1 MKSERKSKAKQVSP
15 YLLVILSFVGV
26 IFFGSFLLTLPFAHQ
41 DGNWGNYMDAL
52 FHATSA
58 TCVTGLSTY
67 INGIGNELTLFGQI
81 VMLVMIQIGGL
92 GFITILTFFVSLI
105 QKKLQFKDRYML
117 AQAVNS
123 TSIADVGK
131 FVRRVIIIVI
141 TAETIGF
148 GLGLPVFLSV
158 PSYTKG
164 QAVWASIFTS
174 ISAFNNAGFDIFGA
188 ASLIRGAGTIIDTL
202 PNWAYYYMQA
212 YIMILIVM
220 GGISFITI
228 IEIAFLRRKVK
239 QMSSFTRITLVMT
252 GTLIVL
258 GFGVLMLTDGINGNI
273 TPIEA
278 LFQSVTTRTAG
289 FSTFN
294 QANLSPAGKTMSC
307 ILMFIGGSPIG
318 TAGGI
323 KTTTI
328 FILILCFVRFLQ
340 GRKISAFKRE
350 FTNSSII
357 KTMTLV
363 FLSVVVLIVGF
374 VCIASFE
381 QGNPVATTDNT
392 LYETFSAFGT
402 VGLSAGNAATTLT
415 PTLTTGSKIVICV
428 LMFFG
433 RLGPITLFQIFQ
445 TNLDNEKNTHYREV
459 PTDVI
464 IG

>member
-1 MKSERKSKAKQVSP
+1 MKSERKTRAKQVSP

-26 IFFGSFLLTLPFAHQ
+26 ILLGSFLLSLPFAHR
-41 DGNWGNYMDAL
+41 DGQWGNYMDAL

-67 INGIGNELTLFGQI
+67 SLGIGGELTFFGQI

-105 QKKLQFKDRYML
+105 QKKIQFKDRYML

-131 FVRRVIIIVI
+131 FVRRVIIIVF
-141 TAETIGF
+141 TAETLGF
-148 GLGLPVFLSV
+148 ALGLPVFLNV
-158 PSYTKG
+158 QGYTVSK
-164 QAVWASIFTS
+164 AIWASVFTS
-174 ISAFNNAGFDIFGA
+174 ISAFNNAGFDIFGGS
-188 ASLIRGAGTIIDTL
+188 SLIQGMGTIVDTM
-202 PNWAYYYMQA
+202 PQWAYYYMQG

-220 GGISFITI
+220 GGLSFLTI
-228 IEIAFLRRKVK
+228 IELTFQRKKAK
-239 QMSSFTRITLVMT
+239 QLSSFTRITLLMT
-252 GTLIVL
+252 GSLIIF
-258 GFGVLMLTDGINGNI
+258 GFGILMLTDGISGNI
-273 TPIEA
+273 TPYQA

-289 FSTFN
+289 FASFDQST
-294 QANLSPAGKTMSC
+294 LSPAGKTISC
-307 ILMFIGGSPIG
+307 VLMFIGGSPIS

-328 FILILCFVRFLQ
+328 FVLILCFVRFLQ

-363 FLSVVVLIVGF
+363 FLSVVVLLVGYI
-374 VCIASFE
+374 CIASFE
-381 QGNPVATTDNT
+381 RGNNAATTDAV

-402 VGLSAGNAATTLT
+402 VGLSENLTTTLS
-415 PTLTTGSKIVICV
+415 LGSKIVICI

-445 TNLDNEKNTHYREV
+445 KNIDNEKNTHYREI

>member
-1 MKSERKSKAKQVSP
+1 MKSERKTKTKQISP
-15 YLLVILSFVGV
+15 YLLVILSFIGV
-26 IFFGSFLLTLPFAHQ
+26 ILLGSFLLTLPFAHKN
-41 DGNWGNYMDAL
+41 GNWGNYMDAL

-67 INGIGNELTLFGQI
+67 SLGIGGELTFFGQI
-81 VMLVMIQIGGL
+81 VMLIMIQIGGL

-105 QKKLQFKDRYML
+105 QKKIQFKDRYML

-123 TSIADVGK
+123 TSIADVTK
-131 FVRRVIIIVI
+131 FVRRVILIVA
-141 TAETIGF
+141 TAEILGF
-148 GLGLPVFLSV
+148 ALGLPVFLNVPGYSV
-158 PSYTKG
+158 PK
-164 QAVWASIFTS
+164 AIWASVFTS
-174 ISAFNNAGFDIFGA
+174 ISAFNNAGFDIFGGT
-188 ASLIRGAGTIIDTL
+188 SLIQGMGTIVDTM
-202 PNWAYYYMQA
+202 PRWAYYYMQG

-220 GGISFITI
+220 GGLSFLTI
-228 IEIAFLRRKVK
+228 IELTFQRKKAK
-239 QMSSFTRITLVMT
+239 QLSSFTRITLLMT
-252 GTLIVL
+252 GSLIVF
-258 GFGVLMLTDGINGNI
+258 GFGILMLTDGISGNI
-273 TPIEA
+273 TPYQA

-289 FSTFN
+289 FASFDQST
-294 QANLSPAGKTMSC
+294 LSPAGKTVSC
-307 ILMFIGGSPIG
+307 VLMFIGGSPIS

-328 FILILCFVRFLQ
+328 FVLILCFVRFLQ

-363 FLSVVVLIVGF
+363 FLSVVVLLVGYI
-374 VCIASFE
+374 CIASFE
-381 QGNPVATTDNT
+381 RGNDAATTDAV

-402 VGLSAGNAATTLT
+402 VGLSESLTTTLSI
-415 PTLTTGSKIVICV
+415 GSKIVICL

-445 TNLDNEKNTHYREV
+445 TNIDNEKNTHYREI

>member
-1 MKSERKSKAKQVSP
+1 MKSERKSRTKPVSP

-26 IFFGSFLLTLPFAHQ
+26 ILLGSFLLTLPFAHQ

-67 INGIGNELTLFGQI
+67 ANGIGNELTLFGQI
-81 VMLVMIQIGGL
+81 VMLIMIQIGGL

-105 QKKLQFKDRYML
+105 QKKLLFKDRYML

-123 TSIADVGK
+123 SSIADVGK
-131 FVRRVIIIVI
+131 FVRRVIIIVA
-141 TAETIGF
+141 TAEIIGF
-148 GLGLPVFLSV
+148 GLGLPVFLNVPTYSV
-158 PSYTKG
+158 G
-164 QAVWASIFTS
+164 DAIWASVFTS

-188 ASLIRGAGTIIDTL
+188 SSLILGGGTIIDSL
-202 PNWAYYYMQA
+202 PTWAYYYMQG

-220 GGISFITI
+220 GGLSFLTI
-228 IEIAFLRRKVK
+228 IDLTVQRKKLR

-252 GTLIVL
+252 GTLLVL
-258 GFGVLMLTDGINGNI
+258 GFGLLMLTDGINGNI
-273 TPIEA
+273 TPYQA

-289 FSTFN
+289 FATFDQST
-294 QANLSPAGKTMSC
+294 LSPAGKTVSC
-307 ILMFIGGSPIG
+307 FLMFIGGSPIS

-323 KTTTI
+323 KTTTL
-328 FILILCFVRFLQ
+328 FVLLLCVVRFLQ

-350 FTNSSII
+350 FTNSSIV

-363 FLSVVVLIVGF
+363 FMAVMVLVTGYI
-374 VCIASFE
+374 CIASFE
-381 QGNPVATTDNT
+381 RGNPVATTENT
-392 LYETFSAFGT
+392 LFETFSAFGT
-402 VGLSAGNAATTLT
+402 VGLSSGDLTTTLT
-415 PTLTTGSKIVICV
+415 PTITVGSKIVICI

-445 TNLDNEKNTHYREV
+445 TNIDNEKNTHYREI

>member
-1 MKSERKSKAKQVSP
+1 MKSERKTRAKQVSP

-26 IFFGSFLLTLPFAHQ
+26 ILLGSFLLSLPFAHR
-41 DGNWGNYMDAL
+41 DGQWGNYMDAL

-67 INGIGNELTLFGQI
+67 SLGIGGELTFFGQI

-105 QKKLQFKDRYML
+105 QKKIQFKDRYML

-131 FVRRVIIIVI
+131 FVRRVIIIVA
-141 TAETIGF
+141 TAETLGF
-148 GLGLPVFLSV
+148 ALGLPVFLNV
-158 PSYTKG
+158 PGYTVSK
-164 QAVWASIFTS
+164 AIWASVFTS
-174 ISAFNNAGFDIFGA
+174 ISAFNNAGFDIFGGT
-188 ASLIRGAGTIIDTL
+188 SLIQGMGTIVDTM
-202 PNWAYYYMQA
+202 PQWAYYYMQG

-220 GGISFITI
+220 GGLSFLTI
-228 IEIAFLRRKVK
+228 IELTFQRKKAK
-239 QMSSFTRITLVMT
+239 QLSSFTRITLLMT
-252 GTLIVL
+252 GSLIIF
-258 GFGVLMLTDGINGNI
+258 GFGILMLTDGISGNI
-273 TPIEA
+273 TPYQA

-289 FSTFN
+289 FASFDQST
-294 QANLSPAGKTMSC
+294 LSPAGKTISC
-307 ILMFIGGSPIG
+307 VLMFIGGSPIS

-328 FILILCFVRFLQ
+328 FVLILCFVRFLQ

-363 FLSVVVLIVGF
+363 FLSVVVLLVGY

-381 QGNPVATTDNT
+381 RGNNAATTDAV

-402 VGLSAGNAATTLT
+402 VGLSENLTTTLS
-415 PTLTTGSKIVICV
+415 LGSKIVICI

-445 TNLDNEKNTHYREV
+445 KNIDNEKNTHYREI

>member
-1 MKSERKSKAKQVSP
+1 MKSERKTRSKQVSP

-26 IFFGSFLLTLPFAHQ
+26 ILLGSFLLSLPFAHR
-41 DGNWGNYMDAL
+41 DGQWGNYMDAL

-67 INGIGNELTLFGQI
+67 SLGIGGELTFFGQI

-105 QKKLQFKDRYML
+105 QKKIQFKDRYML

-131 FVRRVIIIVI
+131 FVRRVIIIVV
-141 TAETIGF
+141 TAETLGF
-148 GLGLPVFLSV
+148 ALGLPVFLNV
-158 PSYTKG
+158 PGYTVSK
-164 QAVWASIFTS
+164 AIWASVFTS
-174 ISAFNNAGFDIFGA
+174 ISAFNNAGFDIFGGT
-188 ASLIRGAGTIIDTL
+188 SLIQGMGTIVDTM
-202 PNWAYYYMQA
+202 PQWAYYYMQG

-220 GGISFITI
+220 GGLSFLTI
-228 IEIAFLRRKVK
+228 IELTFQRKKAK
-239 QMSSFTRITLVMT
+239 QLSSFTRITLLMT
-252 GTLIVL
+252 GSLIIF
-258 GFGVLMLTDGINGNI
+258 GFGVLMLTDGISGNI
-273 TPIEA
+273 TPYQA

-289 FSTFN
+289 FASFDQST
-294 QANLSPAGKTMSC
+294 LSPAGKTVSC
-307 ILMFIGGSPIG
+307 VLMFIGGSPIS

-328 FILILCFVRFLQ
+328 FVLILCFIRFLQ

-363 FLSVVVLIVGF
+363 FLSVVVLLVGY

-381 QGNPVATTDNT
+381 RGNDAATTDAV

-402 VGLSAGNAATTLT
+402 VGLSENLTITLS
-415 PTLTTGSKIVICV
+415 LGSKIVICI

-445 TNLDNEKNTHYREV
+445 KNIDNEKNTHYREV

>member
-1 MKSERKSKAKQVSP
+1 MKSERKTKAKQISP

-26 IFFGSFLLTLPFAHQ
+26 ILLGSFLLTLPFAHKN
-41 DGNWGNYMDAL
+41 GNWGNYMDAL

-67 INGIGNELTLFGQI
+67 SLGIGGELTLFGQI
-81 VMLVMIQIGGL
+81 VMLIMIQIGGL
-92 GFITILTFFVSLI
+92 GFITILTFLVSLI
-105 QKKLQFKDRYML
+105 QKKIQFKDRYML

-123 TSIADVGK
+123 TSIADVTK
-131 FVRRVIIIVI
+131 FVRRVIIIVA
-141 TAETIGF
+141 TAETLGF
-148 GLGLPVFLSV
+148 VLGLPVFLNVPGYSV
-158 PSYTKG
+158 PK
-164 QAVWASIFTS
+164 AIWASVFTS
-174 ISAFNNAGFDIFGA
+174 ISAFNNAGFDIFGGT
-188 ASLIRGAGTIIDTL
+188 SLIQGMGTIVDTM
-202 PNWAYYYMQA
+202 PRWAYYYMQG

-220 GGISFITI
+220 GGLSFLTI
-228 IEIAFLRRKVK
+228 IELTFQRKKAK
-239 QMSSFTRITLVMT
+239 QLSSFTRITLLMT
-252 GTLIVL
+252 GSLIIF
-258 GFGVLMLTDGINGNI
+258 GFGILMLTDGISGNI
-273 TPIEA
+273 TPYQA

-289 FSTFN
+289 FASFDQST
-294 QANLSPAGKTMSC
+294 LSPAGKTVSC
-307 ILMFIGGSPIG
+307 VLMFIGGSPIS

-328 FILILCFVRFLQ
+328 FVLILCFVRFLQ

-363 FLSVVVLIVGF
+363 FLSVVVLLVGYI
-374 VCIASFE
+374 CIASFE
-381 QGNPVATTDNT
+381 RGNAAATTDAV

-402 VGLSAGNAATTLT
+402 VGLSENLTTTLS
-415 PTLTTGSKIVICV
+415 LGSKIVICL

-445 TNLDNEKNTHYREV
+445 TNIDNEKNTHYREI

>member
-1 MKSERKSKAKQVSP
+1 MKSERKTKTKQISP

-26 IFFGSFLLTLPFAHQ
+26 IFLGSFLLSLPFAHK

-67 INGIGNELTLFGQI
+67 SLGIGGELTLFGQI
-81 VMLVMIQIGGL
+81 VMLIMIQIGGL

-105 QKKLQFKDRYML
+105 QKKIQFKDRYML

-131 FVRRVIIIVI
+131 FVRRVIVIVA
-141 TAETIGF
+141 TAETVGF
-148 GLGLPVFLSV
+148 VLGLPVFLNVPGYSV
-158 PSYTKG
+158 PK
-164 QAVWASIFTS
+164 AIWASVFTS
-174 ISAFNNAGFDIFGA
+174 ISAFNNAGFDIFGGT
-188 ASLIRGAGTIIDTL
+188 SLIQGMGTIVDTM
-202 PNWAYYYMQA
+202 PQWAYYYMQG

-220 GGISFITI
+220 GGLSFLTI
-228 IEIAFLRRKVK
+228 IELTFQRKKVK
-239 QMSSFTRITLVMT
+239 QLSSFTRITLLMT
-252 GTLIVL
+252 GSLIVF
-258 GFGVLMLTDGINGNI
+258 GFGILMLTDGISGNI
-273 TPIEA
+273 TPYQA

-289 FSTFN
+289 FASFDQST
-294 QANLSPAGKTMSC
+294 LSPAGKTISC
-307 ILMFIGGSPIG
+307 VLMFIGGSPIS

-328 FILILCFVRFLQ
+328 FVLILCFVRFLQ

-363 FLSVVVLIVGF
+363 FLSVVVLLVGF

-381 QGNPVATTDNT
+381 RGNSAATTDAV

-402 VGLSAGNAATTLT
+402 VGLSANLTTTLS
-415 PTLTTGSKIVICV
+415 LGSKIVICL

-445 TNLDNEKNTHYREV
+445 TNIDNEKNTHYREI

>member
-1 MKSERKSKAKQVSP
+1 MKSERKTKTKQISP
-15 YLLVILSFVGV
+15 YLLVILSFIGV
-26 IFFGSFLLTLPFAHQ
+26 ILLGSFLLTLPFAHKN
-41 DGNWGNYMDAL
+41 GNWGNYMDAL

-67 INGIGNELTLFGQI
+67 SLGIGGELTFFGQI
-81 VMLVMIQIGGL
+81 VMLIMIQIGGL

-105 QKKLQFKDRYML
+105 QKKIQFKDRYML

-123 TSIADVGK
+123 TSIADVTK
-131 FVRRVIIIVI
+131 FVRRVIVIVA
-141 TAETIGF
+141 TAEILGF
-148 GLGLPVFLSV
+148 ALGLPVFLNVPGYSV
-158 PSYTKG
+158 PK
-164 QAVWASIFTS
+164 AIWASVFTS
-174 ISAFNNAGFDIFGA
+174 ISAFNNAGFDIFGGT
-188 ASLIRGAGTIIDTL
+188 SLIQGMGTIVDTM
-202 PNWAYYYMQA
+202 PRWAYYYMQG

-220 GGISFITI
+220 GGLSFLTI
-228 IEIAFLRRKVK
+228 IELTFQRKKAK
-239 QMSSFTRITLVMT
+239 QLSSFTRITLLMT
-252 GTLIVL
+252 GSLIVF
-258 GFGVLMLTDGINGNI
+258 GFGILMLTDGISGNI
-273 TPIEA
+273 TPYQA

-289 FSTFN
+289 FASFDQST
-294 QANLSPAGKTMSC
+294 LSPAGKTVSC
-307 ILMFIGGSPIG
+307 VLMFIGGSPIS

-328 FILILCFVRFLQ
+328 FVLILCFVRFLQ

-363 FLSVVVLIVGF
+363 FLSVVVLLVGY

-381 QGNPVATTDNT
+381 RGNNAATTDAV

-402 VGLSAGNAATTLT
+402 VGLSESLTTTLS
-415 PTLTTGSKIVICV
+415 LGSKIVICL

-445 TNLDNEKNTHYREV
+445 TNIDNEKNTHYREI

>member
-1 MKSERKSKAKQVSP
+1 MKSERKTKAKQISP
-15 YLLVILSFVGV
+15 YLLVILSFIGV
-26 IFFGSFLLTLPFAHQ
+26 ILLGSFLLTLPFAHKN
-41 DGNWGNYMDAL
+41 GNWGNYMDAL

-67 INGIGNELTLFGQI
+67 SLGIGGELTLFGQI
-81 VMLVMIQIGGL
+81 VMLIMIQIGGL
-92 GFITILTFFVSLI
+92 GFITILTFLVSLI
-105 QKKLQFKDRYML
+105 QKKIQFKDRYML

-123 TSIADVGK
+123 TSIADVTK
-131 FVRRVIIIVI
+131 FVRRVIIIVA
-141 TAETIGF
+141 TAETLGF
-148 GLGLPVFLSV
+148 VLGLPVFLNVPGYSV
-158 PSYTKG
+158 PK
-164 QAVWASIFTS
+164 AIWASIFTS
-174 ISAFNNAGFDIFGA
+174 VSAFNNAGFDIFGGT
-188 ASLIRGAGTIIDTL
+188 SLIQGMGTIVDTM
-202 PNWAYYYMQA
+202 PQWAYYYMQG

-220 GGISFITI
+220 GGLSFLTI
-228 IEIAFLRRKVK
+228 IELTFQRKKAK
-239 QMSSFTRITLVMT
+239 QLSSFTRITLLMT
-252 GTLIVL
+252 GSLIIF
-258 GFGVLMLTDGINGNI
+258 GFGILMLTDGISGNI
-273 TPIEA
+273 TPYQA

-289 FSTFN
+289 FASFDQST
-294 QANLSPAGKTMSC
+294 LSPAGKTVSC
-307 ILMFIGGSPIG
+307 VLMFIGGSPIS

-328 FILILCFVRFLQ
+328 FVLILCFIRFLQ

-363 FLSVVVLIVGF
+363 FLSVVVLLVGYI
-374 VCIASFE
+374 CIASFE
-381 QGNPVATTDNT
+381 RGNDAATTDAV

-402 VGLSAGNAATTLT
+402 VGLSENLTTTLS
-415 PTLTTGSKIVICV
+415 LGSKIVICL

-445 TNLDNEKNTHYREV
+445 TNIDNEKNTHYREI

>member
-1 MKSERKSKAKQVSP
+1 MKSERKTKTKQISP

-26 IFFGSFLLTLPFAHQ
+26 IFLGSFLLSLPFAHK

-67 INGIGNELTLFGQI
+67 SLGIGGELTLFGQI
-81 VMLVMIQIGGL
+81 VMLIMIQIGGL

-105 QKKLQFKDRYML
+105 QKKIQFKDRYML

-131 FVRRVIIIVI
+131 FVRRVIVIVA
-141 TAETIGF
+141 TAETVGF
-148 GLGLPVFLSV
+148 ALGLPVFLNVPGYSV
-158 PSYTKG
+158 PK
-164 QAVWASIFTS
+164 AIWASIFTS
-174 ISAFNNAGFDIFGA
+174 ISAFNNAGFDIFGGT
-188 ASLIRGAGTIIDTL
+188 SLIQGMGTIVDTM
-202 PNWAYYYMQA
+202 PQWAYYYMQG

-220 GGISFITI
+220 GGLSFLTI
-228 IEIAFLRRKVK
+228 IELTFQRKKVK
-239 QMSSFTRITLVMT
+239 QLSSFTRITLLMT
-252 GTLIVL
+252 GSLIVF
-258 GFGVLMLTDGINGNI
+258 GFGILMLTDGISGNI
-273 TPIEA
+273 TPYQA

-289 FSTFN
+289 FASFDQST
-294 QANLSPAGKTMSC
+294 LSPAGKTISC
-307 ILMFIGGSPIG
+307 VLMFIGGSPIS

-328 FILILCFVRFLQ
+328 FVLILCFVRFLQ

-363 FLSVVVLIVGF
+363 FLSVVVLLVGF

-381 QGNPVATTDNT
+381 RGNSAATTDT
-392 LYETFSAFGT
+392 VLYETFSAFGT
-402 VGLSAGNAATTLT
+402 VGLSANLTTTLS
-415 PTLTTGSKIVICV
+415 LGSKIVICL

-445 TNLDNEKNTHYREV
+445 TNIDNEKNTHYREI

>member
-1 MKSERKSKAKQVSP
+1 MKSERKTRSKQVSP

-26 IFFGSFLLTLPFAHQ
+26 ILLGSFLLSLPFAHR
-41 DGNWGNYMDAL
+41 DGQWGNYMDAL

-67 INGIGNELTLFGQI
+67 SLGIGGELTFFGQI

-105 QKKLQFKDRYML
+105 QKKIQFKDRYML

-131 FVRRVIIIVI
+131 FVRRVIIIVV
-141 TAETIGF
+141 TAETLGF
-148 GLGLPVFLSV
+148 ALGLPVFLNV
-158 PSYTKG
+158 PGYTVSK
-164 QAVWASIFTS
+164 AIWASVFTS
-174 ISAFNNAGFDIFGA
+174 ISAFNNAGFDIFGGT
-188 ASLIRGAGTIIDTL
+188 SLIQGMGTIVDTM
-202 PNWAYYYMQA
+202 PQWAYYYMQG

-220 GGISFITI
+220 GGLSFLTI
-228 IEIAFLRRKVK
+228 IELTFQRKKAK
-239 QMSSFTRITLVMT
+239 QLSSFTRITLLMT
-252 GTLIVL
+252 GSLIVF
-258 GFGVLMLTDGINGNI
+258 GFGVLMLTDGISGNI
-273 TPIEA
+273 TPYQA

-289 FSTFN
+289 FASFDQST
-294 QANLSPAGKTMSC
+294 LSPAGKTVSC
-307 ILMFIGGSPIG
+307 VLMFIGGSPIS

-328 FILILCFVRFLQ
+328 FVLILCFIRFLQ

-363 FLSVVVLIVGF
+363 FLSVVVLLVGY

-381 QGNPVATTDNT
+381 RGNNAATTDAV

-402 VGLSAGNAATTLT
+402 VGLSENLTITLS
-415 PTLTTGSKIVICV
+415 LGSKIVICI

-445 TNLDNEKNTHYREV
+445 KNIDNEKNTHYREV

>member
-1 MKSERKSKAKQVSP
+1 MKSERKTKTKQISP
-15 YLLVILSFVGV
+15 YLLVILSFIGV
-26 IFFGSFLLTLPFAHQ
+26 ILLGSFLLTLPFAHKN
-41 DGNWGNYMDAL
+41 GNWGNYMDAL

-67 INGIGNELTLFGQI
+67 SLGIGGELTFFGQI
-81 VMLVMIQIGGL
+81 VMLIMIQIGGL

-105 QKKLQFKDRYML
+105 QKKIQFKDRYML

-123 TSIADVGK
+123 TSIADVTK
-131 FVRRVIIIVI
+131 FVRRVIVIVA
-141 TAETIGF
+141 TAEILGF
-148 GLGLPVFLSV
+148 ALGLPVFLNVPGYSV
-158 PSYTKG
+158 PK
-164 QAVWASIFTS
+164 AIWASVFTS
-174 ISAFNNAGFDIFGA
+174 ISAFNNAGFDIFGGT
-188 ASLIRGAGTIIDTL
+188 SLIQGMGTIVDTM
-202 PNWAYYYMQA
+202 PRWAYYYMQG

-220 GGISFITI
+220 GGLSFLTI
-228 IEIAFLRRKVK
+228 IELTFQRKKAK
-239 QMSSFTRITLVMT
+239 QLSSFTRITLLMT
-252 GTLIVL
+252 GSLIVF
-258 GFGVLMLTDGINGNI
+258 GFGILMLTDGISGNI
-273 TPIEA
+273 TPYQA

-289 FSTFN
+289 FASFDQST
-294 QANLSPAGKTMSC
+294 LSPAGKTVSC
-307 ILMFIGGSPIG
+307 VLMFIGGSPIS

-328 FILILCFVRFLQ
+328 FVLILCFVRFLQ

-363 FLSVVVLIVGF
+363 FLSVVVLLVGYI
-374 VCIASFE
+374 CIASFE
-381 QGNPVATTDNT
+381 RGNDAATTNAV

-402 VGLSAGNAATTLT
+402 VGLSESLTTTLS
-415 PTLTTGSKIVICV
+415 LGSKIVICL

-445 TNLDNEKNTHYREV
+445 TNIDNEKNTHYREI

>member
-1 MKSERKSKAKQVSP
+1 MKSERKTRAKQISP
-15 YLLVILSFVGV
+15 YLLVILSFIGV
-26 IFFGSFLLTLPFAHQ
+26 ILLGSFLLTLPFAHT

-67 INGIGNELTLFGQI
+67 STGIGNELTLFGQI

-123 TSIADVGK
+123 TSIADVGR

-148 GLGLPVFLSV
+148 ALGLPVFLNV
-158 PSYTKG
+158 PTYSTGK
-164 QAVWASIFTS
+164 AIWASIFTS
-174 ISAFNNAGFDIFGA
+174 VSAFNNAGFDIFGA
-188 ASLIRGAGTIIDTL
+188 ASLMRGGAGTIIDAL

-220 GGISFITI
+220 GGLSFLTI
-228 IEIAFLRRKVK
+228 IELTFFRKKVR
-239 QMSSFTRITLVMT
+239 QMSSFAKITLLMT
-252 GTLIVL
+252 GSLIVL
-258 GFGVLMLTDGINGNI
+258 GFGILMLTDGISGNI
-273 TPIEA
+273 SPLEA

-289 FSTFN
+289 FATFN
-294 QANLSPAGKTMSC
+294 QANLSPAGKTVSC
-307 ILMFIGGSPIG
+307 VLMFIGGSPIS

-328 FILILCFVRFLQ
+328 FVLTLCFVRFLQ

-363 FLSVVVLIVGF
+363 FLSVVVLLVGF
-374 VCIASFE
+374 ICIASFE
-381 QGNPVATTDNT
+381 RGNPAATTDSV

-402 VGLSAGNAATTLT
+402 VGLTENFTTTGLT
-415 PTLTTGSKIVICV
+415 IGSKITLCI

>member
-1 MKSERKSKAKQVSP
+1 MKSERKSKTKQVSP

-26 IFFGSFLLTLPFAHQ
+26 IFLGSFLLTLPFAHTN
-41 DGNWGNYMDAL
+41 GRWGNYMDAL

-67 INGIGNELTLFGQI
+67 TTGIGNELTFFGQI

-105 QKKLQFKDRYML
+105 QKKIQFKDRYML

-123 TSIADVGK
+123 TSVADVSK
-131 FVRRVIIIVI
+131 FVRRVVIIVV
-141 TAETIGF
+141 TVEALGF
-148 GLGLPVFLSV
+148 ALGLPVFLNV
-158 PSYTKG
+158 PGYSTSK
-164 QAVWASIFTS
+164 AIWVSLFTS
-174 ISAFNNAGFDIFGA
+174 VSAFNNAGFDIFGSS
-188 ASLIRGAGTIIDTL
+188 SLIQGMGTVVDTM
-202 PNWAYYYMQA
+202 PRWAYYYMQG
-212 YIMILIVM
+212 YIMVLIIL
-220 GGISFITI
+220 GGLSFLTI
-228 IEIAFLRRKVK
+228 IELTFQKRKAR
-239 QMSSFTRITLVMT
+239 QISSFARITLLMT
-252 GTLIVL
+252 AGLLVL
-258 GFGVLMLTDGINGNI
+258 GFGALMLTDGINGNI
-273 TPIEA
+273 TPYQA

-289 FSTFN
+289 FASFDQST
-294 QANLSPAGKTMSC
+294 LSPAGKTISC
-307 ILMFIGGSPIG
+307 FLMFVGGSPIS

-328 FILILCFVRFLQ
+328 FVLILCLIRFLQ

-363 FLSVVVLIVGF
+363 FMSVIVLIIGYI
-374 VCIASFE
+374 CLASFE
-381 QGNPVATTDNT
+381 QNNPHATTDAL

-402 VGLSAGNAATTLT
+402 VGLTANLTTTLT
-415 PTLTTGSKIVICV
+415 VGSKIVICI

-445 TNLDNEKNTHYREV
+445 TKIDNEKNTHYREI